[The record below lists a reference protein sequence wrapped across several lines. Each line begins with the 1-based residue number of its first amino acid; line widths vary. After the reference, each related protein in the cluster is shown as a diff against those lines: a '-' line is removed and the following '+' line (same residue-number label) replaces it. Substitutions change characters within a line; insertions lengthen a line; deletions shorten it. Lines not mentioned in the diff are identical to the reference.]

1 MKAVLS
7 LAISNTLLVSSLA
20 VADASYQETT
30 QITGGTLVDSLK
42 SSPLLRLGGASAK
55 KLFDPINKLVLVHG
69 NQMAIV
75 SATGSEIID
84 IDQETTTRIDN
95 EKKTYSVTT
104 FTEMRQAFKDAPKKL
119 EQAQAQMQQQPAATP
134 NNQAPQLQ
142 ITFDVST
149 SDTGETKLVN
159 GQTCKEQIFTIK
171 AHITD
176 PKADPAQ
183 GPTTM
188 TYNYADEV
196 WTTPDPPEVRAVQDF
211 YQRYSKKLMEG
222 IDVSAMMKAVKPMI
236 NGSALAPM
244 FANNPGLGSAM
255 QEMAKKMEV
264 EQAKIRGTRVLE
276 ITRLGGDV
284 PAGTAT
290 AAGAPPATGDVATQA
305 ATQAATD
312 SAASQAGSRFGG
324 LGSLVTR
331 GVASAFAKRSADKP
345 AGSAPPATPTGPTSA
360 VLYETTTQK
369 SQFSEETVPPDAFQ
383 VPSGYKK
390 IASPMQQMA
399 AAAK

>member
-1 MKAVLS
+1 MKALLS
-7 LAISNTLLVSSLA
+7 LAISSTLLVSSLA

-55 KLFDPINKLVLVHG
+55 KMFDPINKLVLVHG

-75 SATGSEIID
+75 SATGTEIID

-119 EQAQAQMQQQPAATP
+119 EQAQAQMQQRPAATP
-134 NNQAPQLQ
+134 NDQAPQLQ
-142 ITFDVST
+142 FTFDVST

-211 YQRYSKKLMEG
+211 YQRYAKKLMEG

-236 NGSALAPM
+236 SGSALAPM
-244 FANNPGLGSAM
+244 FAGNPGLGSAM
-255 QEMAKKMEV
+255 QEMAKRMEV

-276 ITRLGGDV
+276 VTRLGGDV

-290 AAGAPPATGDVATQA
+290 ATGAPPATGDV

-312 SAASQAGSRFGG
+312 SAASQAGSRFGS

-331 GVASAFAKRSADKP
+331 GVAGAFGQRSSANKP
-345 AGSAPPATPTGPTSA
+345 ASSAPPATPAGPTSA